1 MMQNSTNDSYFI
13 FTTLDDFKHGL
24 RKEFKQKSMT
34 EDLNGKGLKRFQC
47 GNCWKLYS
55 TKRDLKS
62 HIKLI
67 HIRNEKH
74 DCNLC
79 SRSFYSKRDLKG
91 HFTRIHEESNKVEC
105 SNFTNLCKI

>member
-62 HIKLI
+62 RAGSILI
-67 HIRNEKH
+67 EIEKSTI
-74 DCNLC
+74 LAQF
-79 SRSFYSKRDLKG
+79 SRIEMVTKSIFEK
-91 HFTRIHEESNKVEC
+91 
-105 SNFTNLCKI
+105 